1 MLENI
6 TTPLLFTY
14 LLVFCR
20 VGTTIMLLPGLSE
33 GYIAPRARLILA
45 LGLSLAIIPT
55 IQPLMPVMPTS
66 GVEFFLLIAK
76 EILVGAFIGTVVK
89 VLFSALHVAGMVI
102 ATQTGLAAAMMF
114 DPTQGEQNSAIG
126 MFLMLLGIMIIF
138 AGDIHHLFIMSI
150 VDSYSLF
157 PPMDELPMGGFSDLV
172 SKTASTAFSMGVRI
186 SAPVIVIGLVIYLG
200 GGVMGRLMPQM
211 QVFFVL
217 TPIQI
222 LLGFSMLILTLSTG
236 MMWFMSYY
244 TDTVANFLR

>member
-1 MLENI
+1 
-6 TTPLLFTY
+6 
-14 LLVFCR
+14 
-20 VGTTIMLLPGLSE
+20 MLLPGLSE
-33 GYIAPRARLILA
+33 GYIAPRARLIIA

-55 IQPLMPVMPTS
+55 IQPLMPAMPNS
-66 GVEFFLLIAK
+66 AIYFFLLIAK
-76 EILVGAFIGTVVK
+76 ELLIGIFIGAVVK
-89 VLFSALHVAGMVI
+89 ILFSALHIAGMVI
-102 ATQTGLAAAMMF
+102 ATQTGLASAMLF

-157 PPMDELPMGGFSDLV
+157 PPVDSLPIGGFSDLI

-211 QVFFVL
+211 QVFFIL
-217 TPIQI
+217 TPAQI

-244 TDTVANFLR
+244 TDTVANFLK